1 MDNYKSKIKDVRAAI
16 PVPMGEALQLL
27 KKHEGDVDKAIA
39 EAKVTNIASICSQTG
54 CDEKEAA
61 KVYKAEKYDLNRA
74 ISVIR
79 ENIYDRNYKP
89 IDKVTREGIKAAMDW
104 MHIASSKD
112 FVTALDYQKL
122 TLVIDILHNISS
134 LKDMSIALQEAK
146 RVRDILLTNENEM
159 TNEEF
164 IKQNT
169 ILDVHP
175 ASVRG
180 IEMYKMKETVMK
192 EELLRHLRNLH

>member
-16 PVPMGEALQLL
+16 PVPMSEALQLL
-27 KKHEGDVDKAIA
+27 KKHEGDADKAIA
-39 EAKVTNIASICSQTG
+39 EAKAINIASICTQTG
-54 CDEKEAA
+54 CGEKEAA
-61 KVYKAEKYDLNRA
+61 KVYKAEKYDLNRT

-79 ENIYDRNYKP
+79 EKIYDKNYRP
-89 IDKVTREGIKAAMDW
+89 IDGITREGIKAALDW
-104 MHIASSKD
+104 MHIVSSKD

-122 TLVIDILHNISS
+122 TPAIDTLHKIAS
-134 LKDMSIALQEAK
+134 LKDMSVALQEAK
-146 RVRDILLTNENEM
+146 RVRDILLANENEM

-180 IEMYKMKETVMK
+180 IEMYRMKETVMK
-192 EELLRHLRNLH
+192 EELLRHFRNLH